1 MLHQSNNTWLVC
13 HSILSEETVI
23 SRHAFCLLQRLFRLL
38 LWSKKLPEQIAWKM
52 PSDSLLKVFFL
63 HNFGHIMRAERSLER
78 DIMLGKVE
86 GHRKQGKPR
95 MRWLDS
101 IKEATGLRLEDLK
114 EAVQGRKKW
123 RTLVEEKTRN
133 RVWTNVK
140 WIQEKA
146 MANHSCTAKLA

>member
-86 GHRKQGKPR
+86 GHRKQGKTTDAIAWQHQGSNRPTIGR
-95 MRWLDS
+95 P
-101 IKEATGLRLEDLK
+101 K
-114 EAVQGRKKW
+114 EAVQDREKW
-123 RTLVEEKTRN
+123 HTLVEEKTRN
-133 RVWTNVK
+133 RVRTNVEVNSGGGNGK
-140 WIQEKA
+140 PLLY
-146 MANHSCTAKLA
+146 S